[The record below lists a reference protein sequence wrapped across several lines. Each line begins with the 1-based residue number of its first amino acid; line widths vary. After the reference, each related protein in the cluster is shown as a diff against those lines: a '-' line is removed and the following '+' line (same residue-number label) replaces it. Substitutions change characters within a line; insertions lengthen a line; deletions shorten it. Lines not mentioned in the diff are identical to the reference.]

1 MGGVVGKNPEYKGD
15 NLVRTVLSILVDVS
29 SVGFAGEGVKKALLN
44 KALSTLIKS
53 TGDVTA
59 ADVLEVVVIVHASF
73 LVNNAVWDAAKGAE
87 HLGYKCEQT
96 EVAFVAGDVTGV
108 TPGKNVRPWTASVV
122 SPGDFL
128 RTNLDAVAEKINAA
142 RRAGRSS
149 VKIPSGI
156 RKNLAGSRFWSA
168 PGARSR
174 VWAELAHVGTD
185 AHPDAIRSVIY
196 RTLHRPSFKPAV
208 VHAIH
213 VDGPSDDWI
222 FNKIQTAPRPR
233 DTRAGAATQC

>member
-1 MGGVVGKNPEYKGD
+1 MGGFEGKNPEYKGD

-122 SPGDFL
+122 SPQIASIRNSGGPMASMIERMKGISSTRTTTPNVDPSADADAEAPMAVLASPFL
-128 RTNLDAVAEKINAA
+128 AM
-142 RRAGRSS
+142 G
-149 VKIPSGI
+149 
-156 RKNLAGSRFWSA
+156 
-168 PGARSR
+168 
-174 VWAELAHVGTD
+174 
-185 AHPDAIRSVIY
+185 
-196 RTLHRPSFKPAV
+196 
-208 VHAIH
+208 
-213 VDGPSDDWI
+213 
-222 FNKIQTAPRPR
+222 
-233 DTRAGAATQC
+233 